1 MLAQT
6 PPAQRVTLVDS
17 LSVGA
22 VGDTLEN
29 INPALYPDGA
39 LFFVNATQRMY
50 CLQKNLPVTITA
62 GDGSGNVVSSIGSD
76 HTEGFFV
83 ACQQSAL
90 VTMPGGS
97 VTTQTSI
104 GWALPNASGYH
115 FLITLVTPGGTSG
128 ILHAART
135 DDHTVTV
142 TTSQGADTGTY
153 FVVLI
158 PSGEG

>member
-6 PPAQRVTLVDS
+6 PSAQRITLVDS

-22 VGDTLEN
+22 VGDTLQN
-29 INPALYPDGA
+29 VNPALYPDGA

-50 CLQKNLPVTITA
+50 SLQKNLPVTITA
-62 GDGSGNVVSSIGSD
+62 GDGNGNVVAAIGAD
-76 HTEGFFV
+76 HIEGFFV

-90 VTMPGGS
+90 VTLSGS
-97 VTTQTSI
+97 GTATSI
-104 GWALPNASGYH
+104 GWSLPNSSGYH
-115 FLITLVTPGGTSG
+115 FLVSLVSIGGTQG
-128 ILHAART
+128 FVRAART

-142 TTSQGADTGTY
+142 TSLQGADTGTY

>member
-6 PPAQRVTLVDS
+6 PAAQRITLVDS

-22 VGDTLEN
+22 IGDTLEN
-29 INPALYPDGA
+29 VNPALYPDGA

-62 GDGSGNVVSSIGSD
+62 GDSAGNVVSPIGSD
-76 HTEGFFV
+76 HIEGFFV
-83 ACQQSAL
+83 ACQQSAV
-90 VTMPGGS
+90 VTLSGGA
-97 VTTQTSI
+97 QTSI

-115 FLITLVTPGGTSG
+115 FLATLVTVGGTTG
-128 ILHAART
+128 FVHAART

-142 TTSQGADTGTY
+142 TSTQGADTGTY